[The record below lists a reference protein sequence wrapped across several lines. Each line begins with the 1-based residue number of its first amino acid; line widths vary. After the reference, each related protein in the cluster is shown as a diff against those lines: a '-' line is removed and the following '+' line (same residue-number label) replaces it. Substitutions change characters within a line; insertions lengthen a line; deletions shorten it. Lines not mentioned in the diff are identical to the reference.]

1 MTATRV
7 ELLAC
12 RRVAPGLP
20 GARPLPCAGRVS
32 PNLLLEALAR
42 GAGGVAVVPCDRD
55 RGECRFERGAERAA
69 AVAARTRRLVAV
81 AGLAPER
88 VACVAPD
95 AVADFVDLI
104 RRLGP
109 TGIAPWT
116 RPVPPGLD
124 GALGLLATLLADPA
138 AKPAWHRR
146 APLGPG
152 ETCETLF
159 LHGVAP
165 LAAVLL
171 EEALP
176 GASSG
181 DPVALLA
188 AIGIEARELPDER
201 GAGGPLRAAGE
212 TERFVDLARRNAE
225 RFAATGA
232 TRIVTAC
239 TGCARTLTEAYA
251 AAGVRLHAPVVPLVR
266 VLAEAGGR
274 VSDRAALRLPA
285 CDSDAAPA
293 WETLLGPVRPAGR
306 KSPLA
311 DAGDWLGGRAVRPAF
326 DEVLSRAARASAERI
341 YADCL
346 RCAWSLAV
354 AARPGSWS
362 RAAPP
367 RVVSLGAIEPSKME
381 VPR

>member
-1 MTATRV
+1 MTAPRV

-20 GARPLPCAGRVS
+20 GARPLSCAGRVS
-32 PNLLLEALAR
+32 PNDLLEALAR

-55 RGECRFERGAERAA
+55 RGDCRFERGAERAA
-69 AVAARTRRLVAV
+69 AVVARTRRLVAV
-81 AGLAPER
+81 TGLAPER
-88 VACVAPD
+88 VACVAPAAAADFAD
-95 AVADFVDLI
+95 AV

-109 TGIAPWT
+109 TGITPWT
-116 RPVPPGLD
+116 RPVEPGLD
-124 GALGLLATLLADPA
+124 GALGLLAALLADPA
-138 AKPAWHRR
+138 ARPSWDRR
-146 APLGPG
+146 APLAPG
-152 ETCETLF
+152 ETCDTLF
-159 LHGVAP
+159 LHGIAP

-176 GASSG
+176 DANPG
-181 DPVALLA
+181 DPLALLA
-188 AIGIEARELPDER
+188 AAGIEARELPDER

-212 TERFVDLARRNAE
+212 TERFADLARRNAE

-239 TGCARTLTEAYA
+239 AGCARTLTEAYA
-251 AAGVRLHAPVVPLVR
+251 EAGVRLHAPVVPLVR
-266 VLAEAGGR
+266 ALAEAGGR

-285 CDSDAAPA
+285 CDSDTAAA
-293 WETLLGPVRPAGR
+293 WDTLLGPIRPAAR
-306 KSPLA
+306 KAPLA
-311 DAGDWLGGRAVRPAF
+311 AAAGWLGGRAARPAF
-326 DEVLSRAARASAERI
+326 DEVLARAARASAERV

-346 RCAWSLAV
+346 RCAWSLAL

-367 RVVSLGAIEPSKME
+367 RVVPLGAVEPARME
-381 VPR
+381 VLR